1 MVKDVI
7 FVNISMPILC
17 RYIYNIVF
25 IFFINIFGASLVAQM
40 VKSLPAVWET
50 RVRYLGREDPLE
62 KEMATQS
69 SILAWKSP
77 WTEEPGSLQ
86 SFITIF
92 NTVLSLPELKEMKRI
107 KPDDYLLGLNAEFDI
122 LHVQLYS
129 IFLIMLWYECCFL
142 HFINEATDSES
153 KLLTCVTFM
162 SV

>member
-1 MVKDVI
+1 
-7 FVNISMPILC
+7 
-17 RYIYNIVF
+17 
-25 IFFINIFGASLVAQM
+25 
-40 VKSLPAVWET
+40 
-50 RVRYLGREDPLE
+50 
-62 KEMATQS
+62 MATQS

-129 IFLIMLWYECCFL
+129 IFLIMLWYEYCFL

-153 KLLTCVTFM
+153 KLLTCVTFLN
-162 SV
+162 V

>member
-1 MVKDVI
+1 
-7 FVNISMPILC
+7 
-17 RYIYNIVF
+17 
-25 IFFINIFGASLVAQM
+25 M

-69 SILAWKSP
+69 SILAWKIP

-153 KLLTCVTFM
+153 KLLTCVTFLN
-162 SV
+162 V